1 MIASFRCIAL
11 LSLLPLLSQAANSK
25 GKDSPVVV
33 GTIASVSADG
43 RTITVNQARNIER
56 KLVLGSGVEAEYVG
70 IPDPAQRKPMPGYGV
85 KAHVTPGGS
94 EGDVAKSIRLT
105 QPLTPPK
112 PLGPQRLRMTGAQ
125 LHAAA
130 DANHDGKLSYLE
142 YAASIFRSEKH
153 GPDHF
158 SKGDA
163 NHDGALSTPE
173 LTAMLPSV
181 DWWKFSRKTPAEWIK
196 AADKDGDG
204 KINVTEF
211 EALTSSKNHVEAF
224 FARADKDKSGALDAS
239 EVAAYLKGVIERLED
254 EE

>member
-1 MIASFRCIAL
+1 
-11 LSLLPLLSQAANSK
+11 
-25 GKDSPVVV
+25 
-33 GTIASVSADG
+33 
-43 RTITVNQARNIER
+43 
-56 KLVLGSGVEAEYVG
+56 
-70 IPDPAQRKPMPGYGV
+70 
-85 KAHVTPGGS
+85 
-94 EGDVAKSIRLT
+94 
-105 QPLTPPK
+105 
-112 PLGPQRLRMTGAQ
+112 MTGAQ

-158 SKGDA
+158 VLADS
-163 NHDGALSTPE
+163 NHDGTLSVAE

-181 DWWKFSRKTPAEWIK
+181 DWWKFSRKSPADWIK
-196 AADKDGDG
+196 AADKDGNG